1 MERAREVR
9 VVTGLTVF
17 HIQHLHALGDDV
29 IDLMAVHPAI
39 AFVFLLTLTG
49 DIFGTYVALAS
60 SLVIIHPDVDS
71 LPGLRLYFQIR
82 SDLGIIGQTTEQG
95 IAFQG
100 FPDGY
105 IG

>member
-1 MERAREVR
+1 MPKLVVERVVTMERAGEVR

-60 SLVIIHPDVDS
+60 SLVIIHPYVDGF
-71 LPGLRLYFQIR
+71 PGFRLYF
-82 SDLGIIGQTTEQG
+82 
-95 IAFQG
+95 
-100 FPDGY
+100 
-105 IG
+105 